1 MDRRLLL
8 ALVVIIAF
16 AVSPEVVVSQETTTT
31 TPSQIINITLPRI
44 YPYTIN
50 RIDVL
55 IHIEIGSLTISL
67 IGLYSEDPTV
77 ELYPVNIRVYDNKT
91 NGLIA
96 SIYYDPMEQC
106 FEANPPSTYIPGISG
121 MSGIHYG
128 RWVVGF
134 DGEVARVEIY
144 RVIEEGGVAWLS
156 QIDVSGGGFG
166 KTGGLVGGYCDL
178 SGMASCPGDPVSNI
192 VLEECNYEL
201 LHAEYVVMPK
211 LYQFPEAIKPL
222 FDSFFMMLIIGMFVA
237 FMLRG
242 DIKTIAI
249 GMVVIGGLV
258 IPFLYLLS
266 INVTNAPLISILLV
280 VAGIII
286 LWLNK

>member
-16 AVSPEVVVSQETTTT
+16 AVSPEVVVSQEATTT
-31 TPSQIINITLPRI
+31 TPSQTINITLPRI

-91 NGLIA
+91 DGLIA
-96 SIYYDPMEQC
+96 SIYYNPTNQC
-106 FEANPPSTYIPGISG
+106 FEANPSSTYIPGISG
-121 MSGIHYG
+121 TSGIHYG

-144 RVIEEGGVAWLS
+144 RVIADG
-156 QIDVSGGGFG
+156 
-166 KTGGLVGGYCDL
+166 GGYCNL

-201 LHAEYVVMPK
+201 LHTKYVVMPK
-211 LYQFPEAIKPL
+211 LYQFPDTIKPL

-242 DIKTIAI
+242 DIKTIAV

-280 VAGIII
+280 VAGIVI